1 MVFRT
6 AIAMQTGMREDTGP
20 ILFDD
25 FPNVVATIAIALA
38 TAIAI
43 VPDDILRVSFTQP
56 APKKIN
62 GFA

>member
-1 MVFRT
+1 
-6 AIAMQTGMREDTGP
+6 MQTGMREDTGP

-43 VPDDILRVSFTQP
+43 AIVPDDILRVSFTQP

>member
-1 MVFRT
+1 
-6 AIAMQTGMREDTGP
+6 MQTGMREDTGL

-25 FPNVVATIAIALA
+25 FPNVVVTIAIALA

>member
-1 MVFRT
+1 
-6 AIAMQTGMREDTGP
+6 MQTGMREDTGP

-43 VPDDILRVSFTQP
+43 VPADILRVSFTQP